1 MSLTIMLYF
10 NSLPHA
16 EVDIV
21 HLERIRAIAIST
33 HYLTQRQTGDS
44 GNFTVQKNISTHYLT
59 QRQTEIGNVRSVF
72 IDISTHYLTQR
83 QTKESGVS
91 HLLMDISTH
100 YLTQRQTSF
109 IASTES
115 SELFQLTTSRRGR
128 HSLLIYSIPY
138 MYFNSLPHAE
148 VDIPHFRHY
157 PLVD

>member
-100 YLTQRQTSF
+100 YLTQRQTSLTF
-109 IASTES
+109 VIILWLINFNSLPHAEVDAC
-115 SELFQLTTSRRGR
+115 LCDLWGFGKKFQLTTSRRGR
-128 HSLLIYSIPY
+128 RNAGTEHT
-138 MYFNSLPHAE
+138 
-148 VDIPHFRHY
+148 
-157 PLVD
+157 